1 MKTFFSK
8 RIFLLSGLLLSALTL
23 SGCGTAA
30 PEEYSVQ
37 SIEIWGVFDDSDAY
51 RSALSAYKEVNPFV
65 KNITYRKLPVESY
78 KDDLVNALAAGKGPD
93 IFMIRNSW
101 RSAFEDKTAPAPEA
115 LLPERAYRDALV
127 DVAASDFIG
136 TDGKIYGVPLS
147 VDSLALYY
155 NKDIFNAAGI
165 SRPPETWDEV
175 VEAARILNTIDQFG
189 SITRSGI
196 ALGTGTNINRSSD
209 ILTVMM
215 MQMGSKIVDRKPES
229 AVSFTDDKSR
239 QAFDFY
245 TQFSRVGSDV
255 YSWNARQDYSID
267 AFYKGNLAMMVNY
280 SWQYETI
287 KQKNAKLNIGMVPL
301 PQFNKAAPVNIA
313 NYWGF
318 VVAKDKP
325 ASQNRAVAENTAP
338 MDPAKQNFLRTF
350 ESWQFLKFLAL
361 AGKDQKM
368 TVING
373 LSGTTKE
380 VLLSSDPTKEY
391 LGKTH
396 KPAARRD
403 LIAEQKDD
411 VTLSAFVYGNLIAK
425 NWYQGD
431 AEATDGILI
440 DAIDSVVRGE
450 RTEQNALET
459 AGSRINLLKKR

>member
-1 MKTFFSK
+1 MKAFSSK
-8 RIFLLSGLLLSALTL
+8 RILFLSGLCLSTLTL
-23 SGCGTAA
+23 SGCGSAVSET
-30 PEEYSVQ
+30 YSIP

-51 RSALSAYKEVNPFV
+51 DKAISAYKEANPFV
-65 KNITYRKLPVESY
+65 KSVSYRKLPVETY
-78 KDDLVNALAAGKGPD
+78 KEDLINALAAGKGPD

-101 RSAFEDKTAPAPEA
+101 RASFEDKTAPAPDA
-115 LLPERAYRDALV
+115 LLPERTYRDALV

-136 TDGKIYGVPLS
+136 TDGKIYGIPLS
-147 VDSLALYY
+147 VDSLGLYY

-175 VEAARILNTIDQFG
+175 VEDARILNTIDQFG

-209 ILTVMM
+209 ILTVLM
-215 MQMGSKIVDRKPES
+215 MQLGSKITDRKPES
-229 AVSFTDDKSR
+229 AVSFVDEKSR

-301 PQFNKAAPVNIA
+301 PQFNAASPVNLA

-325 ASQNRAVAENTAP
+325 AVQQRTSTAAVSV
-338 MDPAKQNFLRTF
+338 DPAKQNFLRTF

-361 AGKDQKM
+361 AGKDQKI
-368 TVING
+368 TLING
-373 LSGTTKE
+373 LSGTAKE
-380 VLLSSDPTKEY
+380 VPLTSDPTREY
-391 LGKTH
+391 LEKTH

-403 LIAEQKDD
+403 LVAEQKNDL
-411 VTLSAFVYGNLIAK
+411 TLSAFVYGNLIAK

-431 AEATDGILI
+431 AEAADGILI

-450 RTEQNALET
+450 RTVQSALET
-459 AGSRINLLKKR
+459 AGSRINLLRNH

>member
-1 MKTFFSK
+1 MKFFSTK
-8 RIFLLSGLLLSALTL
+8 RALFLSGLFFGTLTL
-23 SGCGTAA
+23 SGCGTA
-30 PEEYSVQ
+30 PESYSVQ
-37 SIEIWGVFDDSDAY
+37 SIEVWGVFDDSDAY
-51 RSALSAYKEVNPFV
+51 NKAMSAYKEANPLV
-65 KNITYRKLPVESY
+65 KNITYRKLPVDTY
-78 KDDLVNALAAGKGPD
+78 KEDLVNALAAGKGPD

-101 RSAFEDKTAPAPEA
+101 RAAFEDKTAPAPEA
-115 LLPERAYRDALV
+115 LLPERTYRDALV

-175 VEAARILNTIDQFG
+175 VEDARILNTIDQFG

-209 ILTVMM
+209 ILTVLM
-215 MQMGSKIVDRKPES
+215 MQLGSKIVDRKPDS
-229 AVSFTDDKSR
+229 AVSFADDKSR

-280 SWQYETI
+280 SWQYEAI
-287 KQKNAKLNIGMVPL
+287 KQKNAKLNIGMAPL
-301 PQFNKAAPVNIA
+301 PQFNKESPVNIA

-325 ASQNRAVAENTAP
+325 AAQSKTSAAAP
-338 MDPAKQNFLRTF
+338 TDPVKQNFLRTF

-361 AGKDQKM
+361 AGKEKKI
-368 TVING
+368 TLVNG

-380 VLLSSDPTKEY
+380 VLLASDPTKEY
-391 LGKTH
+391 LDKTH

-411 VTLSAFVYGNLIAK
+411 VTLSPFAYGNLIAK

-431 AEATDGILI
+431 SESVDGILM

-450 RTEQNALET
+450 RTVQNALET
-459 AGSRINLLKKR
+459 AGGRVNLLKGR